1 MLELEDV
8 TKVYSTGAIEVRALD
23 GVSLNV
29 DEGEMVAIMGHS
41 GSGKST
47 MMNILGCLDAPTS
60 GRYRLDGVDV
70 AGLND
75 NQLAAIRNRKI
86 GFVFQSF
93 NLLPRTSA
101 QRNVELPLVYAR
113 RGQPGRPREGGA
125 GAASGS
131 GRGPGH
137 MPNELSGG
145 QQQRVAI
152 ARALVTNPAMI
163 LADEPTG
170 ALDSVSTDD
179 VMKLLVELNEAGRTI
194 VMITH
199 EDDVASFATRVVRL
213 RRRADRQRR
222 PAPARGAAVN
232 LGEALRI
239 ALRALRANRL
249 RSVLTTTGHHHR
261 RVGGDRAGRA
271 GQRHPGR
278 VHRAVLLAD
287 HADHRRHRAEGDRS
301 AQPLTDADVD
311 ALADRAAGPG
321 RRDRHPAGHGQCPA
335 AAAGPGRLPHG
346 DHRHDR
352 ELRRRHRPRPGRRL
366 VLRRAAGAVEGQGR
380 GARHRGRSPSCSRAT
395 PATRSA
401 SASGSAARRSG

>member
-101 QRNVELPLVYAR
+101 QRNVELPLVYASQGKR
-113 RGQPGRPREGGA
+113 
-125 GAASGS
+125 AARAKAALERVGL
-131 GRGPGH
+131 GTRAGH

-152 ARALVTNPAMI
+152 ARALITNPAMI

-179 VMKLLVELNEAGRTI
+179 VMKLLVELNEAGRT
-194 VMITH
+194 VVLITH
-199 EDDVASFATRVVRL
+199 EDDVASYATRVVRL
-213 RRRADRQRR
+213 DD
-222 PAPARGAAVN
+222 G
-232 LGEALRI
+232 RI
-239 ALRALRANRL
+239 T
-249 RSVLTTTGHHHR
+249 SDTPHR
-261 RVGGDRAGRA
+261 RGV
-271 GQRHPGR
+271 
-278 VHRAVLLAD
+278 
-287 HADHRRHRAEGDRS
+287 
-301 AQPLTDADVD
+301 
-311 ALADRAAGPG
+311 
-321 RRDRHPAGHGQCPA
+321 
-335 AAAGPGRLPHG
+335 RL
-346 DHRHDR
+346 
-352 ELRRRHRPRPGRRL
+352 
-366 VLRRAAGAVEGQGR
+366 
-380 GARHRGRSPSCSRAT
+380 
-395 PATRSA
+395 
-401 SASGSAARRSG
+401 